1 MKTLILFLFILTSLS
16 CISESTRVTN
26 PDYPANASSESS
38 NSKETLKKEIA
49 MKKVED
55 EKTYQTGML
64 IDAVMAGEIE
74 EVKSILKMSDLD
86 INEKDSN
93 GDTALHLA
101 TGYQVGPDA
110 KHLKLISEI
119 KIVRL
124 LLTNK
129 ADVNMKNNSEDTPL
143 TIASHYCETDMI
155 QLLLDYK
162 ANGNLENNEGNNAL
176 HYAVYCPLPFVK
188 LLIENR
194 TPMNKKNLEGKTP
207 LAIAKEAKNTKV
219 ISYLISQ
226 GAR

>member
-38 NSKETLKKEIA
+38 ISKETLKKEIA
-49 MKKVED
+49 MKTIQD
-55 EKTYQTGML
+55 GKTYKQGML

-74 EVKSILKMSDLD
+74 EVKSILKMPDLD

-93 GDTALHLA
+93 GETALHWA
-101 TGYQVGPDA
+101 TGYQVGHDA
-110 KHLKLISEI
+110 EHLKLISEI

-124 LLTNK
+124 LLKHK
-129 ADVNMKNNSEDTPL
+129 ADVNIKNNSGDTAL
-143 TIASHYCETDMI
+143 INASHYCETDMI

-162 ANGNLENNEGNNAL
+162 ANVTLENTEGNNAL
-176 HYAVYCPLPFVK
+176 HNAVYCPLPFVK

-194 TPMNKKNLEGKTP
+194 NPMNKKNLEGKTP
-207 LAIAKEAKNTKV
+207 LTIAKEAKNTKV

>member
-38 NSKETLKKEIA
+38 NSKET
-49 MKKVED
+49 
-55 EKTYQTGML
+55 L

-162 ANGNLENNEGNNAL
+162 ANGNLENNEVML
-176 HYAVYCPLPFVK
+176 CTMRFIVHYH
-188 LLIENR
+188 
-194 TPMNKKNLEGKTP
+194 
-207 LAIAKEAKNTKV
+207 
-219 ISYLISQ
+219 S
-226 GAR
+226 